1 MSVVWLQ
8 DAGVYHDSG
17 TNPYR
22 VSEFHF
28 TQLSIVGQNDR
39 PGLQFDLENFFYE
52 SDIDKFISSSY
63 KSKLA
68 GFHVSFPAEHGWV
81 ERFHKVYPHADHCV
95 IFCSELHESTINQ
108 LLALDLPRVT
118 MFLAGQLNLKFNNA
132 MVHKWMD
139 WFHTSNYFYKEIQ
152 PNFLNEKLTPH
163 QNKPK
168 YFDILLGCQRT
179 HRDFVYN
186 YIIENNLKDKNII
199 TYHKRWNIDLRQSD
213 EFISE
218 YDGVEFI
225 ETPQHTIHQVNYYG
239 YRMTLSQVIP
249 LTVYN
254 QTYYTLIAETNAV
267 NHFNFYTEKTVKP
280 LIAGRLIIAIA
291 GQYYLKNLKSF
302 GFRTFDNVI
311 DESYDNEPDQNIR
324 WTRALDQLKYLCT
337 QDPVEV
343 YAKIKDAVEHNRRL
357 IVEKDWYNDFRQQ
370 LNSVIGH
377 TTAD

>member
-1 MSVVWLQ
+1 
-8 DAGVYHDSG
+8 
-17 TNPYR
+17 
-22 VSEFHF
+22 
-28 TQLSIVGQNDR
+28 
-39 PGLQFDLENFFYE
+39 
-52 SDIDKFISSSY
+52 
-63 KSKLA
+63 
-68 GFHVSFPAEHGWV
+68 
-81 ERFHKVYPHADHCV
+81 
-95 IFCSELHESTINQ
+95 
-108 LLALDLPRVT
+108 
-118 MFLAGQLNLKFNNA
+118 
-132 MVHKWMD
+132 
-139 WFHTSNYFYKEIQ
+139 
-152 PNFLNEKLTPH
+152 
-163 QNKPK
+163 
-168 YFDILLGCQRT
+168 
-179 HRDFVYN
+179 
-186 YIIENNLKDKNII
+186 
-199 TYHKRWNIDLRQSD
+199 
-213 EFISE
+213 
-218 YDGVEFI
+218 
-225 ETPQHTIHQVNYYG
+225 
-239 YRMTLSQVIP
+239 MTLSQVIP